1 MEGKSMAN
9 ILIRNVPDEVLNMI
23 KNVAKRRN
31 RSLQQELLGALE
43 TMANQSSPDIFRK
56 ATELKEKLRKKS
68 VRFRDSAD
76 LLREDRAR

>member
-1 MEGKSMAN
+1 MAN

-31 RSLQQELLGALE
+31 KSLQQELLEALE
-43 TMANQSSPDIFRK
+43 TMANQSSPDILRK
-56 ATELKEKLRKKS
+56 ATELKENLRKKT
-68 VRFRDSAD
+68 VRFTDTAE

>member
-1 MEGKSMAN
+1 MAN
-9 ILIRNVPDEVLNMI
+9 ILNRNVPDEVLNMI

-31 RSLQQELLGALE
+31 KSLQQELLEALE

-68 VRFRDSAD
+68 VRFTDSAE

>member
-1 MEGKSMAN
+1 MEGKDMAN
-9 ILIRNVPDEVLNMI
+9 VLIRNIPDEVLSTI
-23 KNVAKRRN
+23 KNMAKRRN
-31 RSLQQELLGALE
+31 RSLQQELREALE

-68 VRFRDSAD
+68 VRFTDSAE